1 MTKSRTALI
10 GLALAAAAGAA
21 RAQLPTVEEMIDAQ
35 QSAVRDLV
43 RRQCAPGGDEITV
56 CGRRERTERA
66 ERQRLPFPV
75 PLPPSVHDQAGGEQR
90 AALAIDTGRCTTVG
104 RDQDCGHFDFLGM
117 GIRIVREIVAG
128 LERRRD

>member
-10 GLALAAAAGAA
+10 AVALTATPGAA
-21 RAQLPTVEEMIDAQ
+21 PAQLPAIDE
-35 QSAVRDLV
+35 AVRDLV
-43 RRQCAPGGDEITV
+43 RRQCAPDGDEITV

-66 ERQRLPFPV
+66 ERYRLPFPV

-90 AALAIDTGRCTTVG
+90 AALAIDSSRCTTVG
-104 RDQDCGHFDFLGM
+104 RDQDCGHFDFLRM